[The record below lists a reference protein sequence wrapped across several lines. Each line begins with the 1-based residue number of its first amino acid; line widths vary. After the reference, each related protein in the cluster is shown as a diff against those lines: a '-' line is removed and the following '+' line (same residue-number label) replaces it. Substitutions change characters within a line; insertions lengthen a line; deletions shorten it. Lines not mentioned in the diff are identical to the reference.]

1 MLKAFALK
9 KTFRTVVAVDGVSL
23 EVGRGEILGLLG
35 PNGAGKTTS
44 IRMILNVIEPDEGRV
59 TFDGLPFSDAIR
71 NSIGYL
77 PEERG
82 LYRKNL
88 AINVLVYFG
97 GLHGM
102 SVHAAKE
109 EAGKWLGR
117 FDLLQYANRKVDE
130 LSKGNQQKL
139 QFIATILHDPQL
151 LVLDEPFAGLDPV
164 NQIVLK
170 DVLMEMKG
178 RGKAIIFS
186 THQMEQAEKL
196 SDKICLINKGKAVLQ
211 GDLHEV
217 KRGYGKNSVHVEF
230 EGNGA
235 SLSAVPGVKRS
246 LIYENYAELE
256 LEGNESPGDLL
267 RRIVGQLD
275 IRKFEVV
282 EPSLQSIFL
291 SLVGGD
297 KLQTNE
303 KKESMR

>member
-1 MLKAFALK
+1 VLKATALK

-44 IRMILNVIEPDEGRV
+44 IRMILNVIEPDEGQV
-59 TFDGLPFSDAIR
+59 TFDGLPFIDAIR

-88 AINVLVYFG
+88 VINVLVYFG

-102 SVHAAKE
+102 SVQQARQ
-109 EAGKWLGR
+109 EARKWLTR
-117 FDLLQYANRKVDE
+117 FDLQSYENRKVDE

-170 DVLMEMKG
+170 DEREG
-178 RGKAIIFS
+178 
-186 THQMEQAEKL
+186 E
-196 SDKICLINKGKAVLQ
+196 
-211 GDLHEV
+211 GDHLLHPPD
-217 KRGYGKNSVHVEF
+217 
-230 EGNGA
+230 GA
-235 SLSAVPGVKRS
+235 SREAL
-246 LIYENYAELE
+246 
-256 LEGNESPGDLL
+256 
-267 RRIVGQLD
+267 
-275 IRKFEVV
+275 
-282 EPSLQSIFL
+282 
-291 SLVGGD
+291 
-297 KLQTNE
+297 
-303 KKESMR
+303 

>member
-1 MLKAFALK
+1 MLKATALR
-9 KTFRTVVAVDGVSL
+9 KTFTTVVAVDGVSL
-23 EVGRGEILGLLG
+23 DVDHGEILGLLG
-35 PNGAGKTTS
+35 PNGAGKTTT
-44 IRMILNVIEPDEGRV
+44 IRMILNVIEPDEGQV
-59 TFDGLPFSDAIR
+59 TFDGQPFSDAVR

-88 AINVLVYFG
+88 VMNVLIYFG

-102 SVHAAKE
+102 SVPAARA
-109 EAGKWLGR
+109 EAKKWLQR
-117 FDLLQYANRKVDE
+117 FELAQYENRKVDE

-139 QFIATILHDPQL
+139 QFISTILHDPQL

-178 RGKAIIFS
+178 KGKAIIFS

-196 SDKICLINKGKAVLQ
+196 CDKICLINKGKVVLQ

-217 KRGYGKNSVHVEF
+217 KRGYGKNSVRIEF

-235 SLSAVPGVKRS
+235 SLGSVAGVKRS
-246 LIYENYAELE
+246 LVYENYAELE
-256 LEGNESPGDLL
+256 LEGDGSPSDLL
-267 RRIVGQLD
+267 RRIVGHLN
-275 IRKFEVV
+275 IRKFELV

-291 SLVGGD
+291 SLVGGE
-297 KLQTNE
+297 KLQLEE
-303 KKESMR
+303 KQEGAQ

>member
-1 MLKAFALK
+1 MLKASALK
-9 KTFRTVVAVDGVSL
+9 KTFRTVIAVDGVSL
-23 EVGRGEILGLLG
+23 EVSRGEILGLLG

-88 AINVLVYFG
+88 VINVLVYFG

-102 SVHAAKE
+102 AVHEARE
-109 EAGKWLGR
+109 EARKWLTR
-117 FDLLQYANRKVDE
+117 FELQSYENRKVNE

-139 QFIATILHDPQL
+139 QFIATILHDPEL

-164 NQIVLK
+164 NQIMLK

-178 RGKAIIFS
+178 KGKAIIFS

-196 SDKICLINKGKAVLQ
+196 CDKICLINKGKVVLQ
-211 GDLHEV
+211 GGLREV
-217 KRGYGKNSVHVEF
+217 KRGYGRNSVRIEF
-230 EGNGA
+230 DGNGA
-235 SLSAVPGVKRS
+235 SLEKLPGVKQA
-246 LIYENYAELE
+246 LIYENSAELE
-256 LEGNESPGDLL
+256 IGGDGSPSDLL

-275 IRKFEVV
+275 VRKFELV
-282 EPSLQSIFL
+282 EPSLESIFL
-291 SLVGGD
+291 NLVGG
-297 KLQTNE
+297 KTFQPETKRETLP
-303 KKESMR
+303 